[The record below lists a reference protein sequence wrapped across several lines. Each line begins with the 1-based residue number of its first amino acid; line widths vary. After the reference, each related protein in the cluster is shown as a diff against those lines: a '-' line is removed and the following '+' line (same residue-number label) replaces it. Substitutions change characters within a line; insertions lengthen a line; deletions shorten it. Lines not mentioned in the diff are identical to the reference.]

1 MLMKYEQPEF
11 IIERGRTDLH
21 YWRDIWRFRE
31 LFFFLSWRDI
41 LVRYKQTLLGV
52 AWSVIRPLATIIIFT
67 VVFQR
72 LAGLPSDNVPYPLMV
87 LAALLP
93 WQLFANSFSEAGMSL
108 VSNANLVSKV
118 YFPRIIIPV
127 SSIIVNLVDFIISAI
142 ILAFMMVWYGHAPDI
157 RILTLPLFILLTCAA
172 ALGTG
177 LWFAA
182 LNVKYRDVR
191 YIVPFLMQ
199 IGLYVSPVGFSSSL
213 IPDRWRV
220 LYALNPMASVIDGFR
235 WAILGGKVS
244 VNWLQFSIS
253 TLIILGTCF
262 SGFLFFRR
270 VEKSIVDVM

>member
-1 MLMKYEQPEF
+1 MKYEQPEF

-157 RILTLPLFILLTCAA
+157 RILALPLFVLLTCAA

-235 WAILGGKVS
+235 WATLGGKIT
-244 VNWLQFSIS
+244 VNWLQLSIS
-253 TLIILGTCF
+253 ALFIFALFF
-262 SGFLFFRR
+262 SGFLFFRH
-270 VEKSIVDVM
+270 VERSIVDVM

>member
-235 WAILGGKVS
+235 WATLGGKIT
-244 VNWLQFSIS
+244 VNWLQLSIS
-253 TLIILGTCF
+253 ALFIFALFF
-262 SGFLFFRR
+262 SGFLFFRH
-270 VEKSIVDVM
+270 VERSIVDVM

>member
-1 MLMKYEQPEF
+1 MKYEQPVF
-11 IIERGRTDLH
+11 IIEPGRRTDLH

-31 LFFFLSWRDI
+31 LFFILSWRDI

-52 AWSVIRPLATIIIFT
+52 AWGLIRPLTTIIIFT

-72 LAGLPSDNVPYPLMV
+72 LAGLPSDKNIPYPLMI

-108 VSNANLVSKV
+108 VSNANLLSKV

-127 SSIIVNLVDFIISAI
+127 SSIIVNFVDFIISAF
-142 ILAFMMVWYGHAPDI
+142 ILAFLMAWYGYTPDFHLI
-157 RILTLPLFILLTCAA
+157 ALPIFIILTCAA

-182 LNVKYRDVR
+182 LNIRYRDVR
-191 YIVPFLMQ
+191 YIVPFLIQ
-199 IGLYVSPVGFSSSL
+199 VGLYVSPVGFSSSL
-213 IPDRWRV
+213 IPDKWRV
-220 LYALNPMASVIDGFR
+220 LYSLNPMASVIDGFR
-235 WAILGGKVS
+235 WAILGGGVS

-253 TLIILGTCF
+253 TLIIFGTCV
-262 SGFLFFRR
+262 SGFLFFRH

>member
-157 RILTLPLFILLTCAA
+157 RILALPLFVLLTCAA

-235 WAILGGKVS
+235 WATLGGKIT
-244 VNWLQFSIS
+244 VNWLQLSIS
-253 TLIILGTCF
+253 ALFIFALFF
-262 SGFLFFRR
+262 SGFLFFRH
-270 VEKSIVDVM
+270 VERSIVDVM

>member
-1 MLMKYEQPEF
+1 MKYEQPEF

-157 RILTLPLFILLTCAA
+157 RILTLPLFVLLTCAA

-213 IPDRWRV
+213 IPDRWRI

-235 WAILGGKVS
+235 WATLGGKIT
-244 VNWLQFSIS
+244 VNWLQLSIS
-253 TLIILGTCF
+253 ALFIFALFF
-262 SGFLFFRR
+262 SGFLFFRH
-270 VEKSIVDVM
+270 VERSIVDVM

>member
-1 MLMKYEQPEF
+1 MKYEQPEF

-157 RILTLPLFILLTCAA
+157 RILTLPLFVLLTCAA

-235 WAILGGKVS
+235 WATLGGKIT
-244 VNWLQFSIS
+244 VNWLQLSIS
-253 TLIILGTCF
+253 ALFIFALFF
-262 SGFLFFRR
+262 SGFLFFRH
-270 VEKSIVDVM
+270 VERSIVDVM